1 MARTRKFKGDGSYR
15 KVGTDKNGLDVYE
28 VTVSAGFNP
37 VTGRYE
43 KRTRRVHGTM
53 TDVMRVRD
61 ELNAEKNAGLVRDAD
76 KETFHEFATEWLKL
90 READGSLSKSTIS
103 INRRCLKVLF
113 EHMGTWRLKD
123 VKAASVD
130 SVYGYIRDDYG
141 YSGSTMKQV
150 HITLNLVMKKAV
162 EYGYITSNPIAL
174 VQKPKPGKSERRSL
188 DQQQAARLSAGLREE
203 WAEALGRFE
212 AALYSGKVAGRR
224 RIPDMRALSCVVAVR
239 LIAATGMRRGEA
251 CGLSWG
257 CVELGEGREALR
269 VIASLTPDV
278 ELAEPKTSAGIRTIA
293 IDGATADMLREWREV
308 QRAALASLGIIQG
321 TATPTC
327 SCSTGAHLSPRELD
341 RWWGTFRKSVGLDD
355 WVLHELRH
363 TQATLLLAE
372 GVDVK
377 TVAARLGHSS
387 PSVTLNMYAHSMPEV
402 DRNAAQAMGDILEG
416 ARDGKRVLK
425 IA

>member
-1 MARTRKFKGDGSYR
+1 MARAKKLKGDGSYR
-15 KVGTDKNGLDVYE
+15 EIGADKDGKPVYE
-28 VTVSAGFNP
+28 VTISTGWNP
-37 VTGRYE
+37 LKRRYE
-43 KRTRRVHGTM
+43 KRTRRAHGTM
-53 TDVMRVRD
+53 AEVVRVRD
-61 ELNAEKNAGLVRDAD
+61 ELKAEVGAGIVRDAD
-76 KETFHEFATEWLKL
+76 KETFHDFATEWLKL

-103 INRRCLKVLF
+103 INRRCLGVLF
-113 EHMGTWRLKD
+113 EYMGTWRLKD
-123 VKAASVD
+123 VKAANVD
-130 SVYGYIRDDYG
+130 SVYGCIREDRG
-141 YSGSTMKQV
+141 YSGSTMKQI

-162 EYGYITSNPIAL
+162 EYGYVASNPIEL

-188 DQQQAARLSAGLREE
+188 DPQQAARLSAGLREE
-203 WAEALGRFE
+203 WAGVLGRFE
-212 AALYSGKVAGRR
+212 TALSSGEMAGRR
-224 RIPDMRALSCVVAVR
+224 RVPDMRALSCVVAVR

-269 VIASLTPDV
+269 VVSSLTPDG
-278 ELAEPKTSAGIRTIA
+278 ELTEPKTNAGIRPVA
-293 IDGATADMLREWREV
+293 IDGATADMLREWREM

-321 TATPTC
+321 TATPVC

-341 RWWGTFRKSVGLDD
+341 RWWGAFRKSVGLDG

-387 PSVTLNMYAHSMPEV
+387 PSVTLNMYAHAMPEV
-402 DRNAAQAMGDILEG
+402 DRNAAQAMGDILAG
-416 ARDGKRVLK
+416 CRDGKGVLK